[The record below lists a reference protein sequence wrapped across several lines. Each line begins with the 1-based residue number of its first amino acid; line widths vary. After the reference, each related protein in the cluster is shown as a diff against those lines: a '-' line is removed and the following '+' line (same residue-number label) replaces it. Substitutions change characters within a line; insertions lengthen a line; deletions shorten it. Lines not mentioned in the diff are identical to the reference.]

1 MTNYEIKTNEQY
13 NSKEVYFTGKPNE
26 ITRDALKGLK
36 MRWNRTKGCWYGFA
50 SEEDI
55 KQACE
60 GVTLEA
66 TAPKTKEPKK
76 NKYGVQVGDI
86 FEATWGYEQTNV
98 DFFQVVE
105 LVGTSSV
112 RVREVYPERI
122 EDSCEGYNGMAADRV
137 YKMTKEL
144 LPPAS
149 SSVFIEDQE
158 KGDLKR
164 LKDCTWGDNVNI
176 SFKLSSFCNASL
188 ITSDTY
194 ETYESWYY

>member
-1 MTNYEIKTNEQY
+1 MTNYEIKTNEQH
-13 NSKEVYFTGKPNE
+13 NSKEVYFAGKPNE
-26 ITRDALKGLK
+26 ETRTALKGLK
-36 MRWNRTKGCWYGFA
+36 MRWNKAKGCWYGFA
-50 SEEDI
+50 SEEEI
-55 KQACE
+55 KAACE
-60 GVTLEA
+60 GITVET
-66 TAPKTKEPKK
+66 TAPKTREPKK

-98 DFFQVVE
+98 NFFQVVE

-122 EDSCEGYNGMAADRV
+122 KEDYAGYNGMAADRT
-137 YKMTKEL
+137 YKITKEL
-144 LPPAS
+144 LPAAS

-164 LKDCTWGDNVNI
+164 LKSNTWGDNTSVL
-176 SFKLSSFCNASL
+176 FKLSSFCNASL

>member
-1 MTNYEIKTNEQY
+1 MTTYEIKTNEQY

-26 ITRDALKGLK
+26 ETRTALKGLK
-36 MRWNRTKGCWYGFA
+36 MRWNRTKGCWYGFV

-55 KQACE
+55 KAACE
-60 GVTLEA
+60 GVTVE
-66 TAPKTKEPKK
+66 TTTPKEKGPKK

-105 LVGTSSV
+105 LVGSSSV

-122 EDSCEGYNGMAADRV
+122 KEDYAGYNGMAADRT
-137 YKMTKEL
+137 YKITKEL
-144 LPPAS
+144 LPAAS

-164 LKDCTWGDNVNI
+164 LKSYAADGVSNPC
-176 SFKLSSFCNASL
+176 FKLSSFCNASI

-194 ETYESWYY
+194 KTYESWYY